1 MRLVPDASPPRGALL
16 RASLLV
22 FLAAL
27 LGLLAGKTY
36 RGGGDTVPAEYQPI
50 ALLVT
55 GRWDYTALFASE
67 PPGTGTDPSYT
78 GLRPR
83 AQISPGGTLPY
94 PFQVRKGRVVSVYP
108 VLPGLLNVPVFAAA
122 RLAGLDVVS
131 RRIGLSHLTTVL
143 IASASASA
151 FLLAAASVAP
161 LGVATGMSIVYVFST
176 AVFSIAGRGLWQH
189 GPALLFLNLSLALLL
204 ARRERLVPWAGLT
217 LGLMVACRL
226 PTLPL
231 AALLALHV
239 ARNERRAAMRFALLA
254 AVPAAALLAYSGL
267 ALGSFAALGQLQ
279 TFRPAPEGA
288 GSGVLGLLVSPSR
301 GLLIFGPLFLF
312 AIPALF
318 RTPGPPPGRP
328 VLFWASLFV
337 PALLLVTGLW
347 PVWWGGHAFGYR
359 LLTELV
365 PILLLL
371 IAASW
376 RERIGPFAWRRRL
389 FVALAVLSAGIHA
402 LGAFAPG
409 DFDYLPDD
417 IDRNPARLWDVRDSA
432 LPRAVRRL
440 L

>member
-1 MRLVPDASPPRGALL
+1 MRLVPEGSPPRGALL

-22 FLAAL
+22 FLVAL

-36 RGGGDTVPAEYQPI
+36 RGGGDTLPAEYQPI

-55 GRWDYTALFASE
+55 GRWDYTALFAAEAS
-67 PPGTGTDPSYT
+67 GTGIEPSYT
-78 GLRPR
+78 GLRPH
-83 AQISPGGTLPY
+83 ALVPPGATLPY
-94 PFQVRKGRVVSVYP
+94 PFQLRNGRVVSVYP

-122 RLAGLDVVS
+122 RLAGLDVVA

-161 LGVATGMSIVYVFST
+161 LGIAAGMSIVYVFST
-176 AVFSIAGRGLWQH
+176 AVFSVAGRGLWQH

-204 ARRERLVPWAGLT
+204 SRRERLVPWAGLT

-231 AALLALHV
+231 AVLLALHV
-239 ARNERRAAMRFALLA
+239 ARNERRSAIRFALLA
-254 AVPAAALLAYSGL
+254 AVPASALLAYSRL
-267 ALGSFAALGQLQ
+267 ALGSFSALGQLQ
-279 TFRPAPEGA
+279 TFRPAPGGA
-288 GSGVLGLLVSPSR
+288 CAGVLGLLVSPSR
-301 GLLIFGPLFLF
+301 GLLVFGPLFLF
-312 AIPALF
+312 AIPALL
-318 RTPGPPPGRP
+318 RTPGPPRARP
-328 VLFWASLFV
+328 VLFWGSPYV
-337 PALLLVTGLW
+337 PALLLITGLW

-371 IAASW
+371 ITASW

-389 FVALAVLSAGIHA
+389 FVALAVVSAGIHA

-409 DFDYLPDD
+409 DFDYVPND
-417 IDRNPARLWDVRDSA
+417 IDRNPSRLWDVRDSA